1 MTTGNLDSTGG
12 WAVVLVVAI
21 TALLLLATAYI
32 NM

>member
-1 MTTGNLDSTGG
+1 MTTGNADSTGG
-12 WAVVLVVAI
+12 WLVVLVVAA